1 METKFTEQQSL
12 AVINEMIDRARNN
25 IQKGNANSL
34 IFHGYVVAL
43 VAIANFVLIYI
54 LPAEHINKSFNV
66 WWLMIFSNIIDYF
79 IKRKTDSSKI
89 VRTQIDGIISYIWK
103 GFAISISIFLIVLF
117 SMCIFNPYNVQY
129 NWIFCALIT
138 PLIMIMTAMA
148 EFCMAKACRFKPFY
162 WGAIY
167 FWAGALLCV
176 LSYIILGRG
185 DVQFLILAACMIAG
199 FVIPG
204 HILNKKAE
212 QNV

>member
-34 IFHGYVVAL
+34 IFHGYTVAL
-43 VAIANFVLIYI
+43 VAIANFI
-54 LPAEHINKSFNV
+54 LVNTLPDELAAKSFNL

-79 IKRKTDSSKI
+79 IKRKTDRSKI

-103 GFAISISIFLIVLF
+103 GFIISISILLIVLF
-117 SMCIFNPYNVQY
+117 AMAIFNPYKVEY
-129 NWIFCALIT
+129 NWIFFALIT
-138 PLIMIMTAMA
+138 PLIMIMMAIA
-148 EFCMAKACRFKPFY
+148 EFGMAKACRYKPFY
-162 WGAIY
+162 LGAIC

-176 LSYIILGRG
+176 LSYIILRRG
-185 DVQFLILAACMIAG
+185 DLQFLILAACMIVG

-204 HILNKKAE
+204 HILNKKAK